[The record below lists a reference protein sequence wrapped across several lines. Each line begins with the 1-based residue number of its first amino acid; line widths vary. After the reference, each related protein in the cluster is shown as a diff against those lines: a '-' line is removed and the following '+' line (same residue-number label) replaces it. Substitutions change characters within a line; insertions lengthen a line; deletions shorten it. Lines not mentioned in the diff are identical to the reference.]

1 MKNQKQH
8 LSDRVLVYAIIWCL
22 SYMGSLYALKAL
34 ELSIVVNILLIS
46 ITAAAFILFVYK
58 YFRSIQMMDE
68 VETKIQLEATA
79 IAFALSLI
87 TVMKLG
93 LFDLVFTINKD
104 DWAYRNL
111 IPLFVVFYFIGL
123 FISKRKYHFDYEKH
137 D

>member
-1 MKNQKQH
+1 MKNQKH
-8 LSDRVLVYAIIWCL
+8 LSDRVLVYAIIWCV
-22 SYMGSLYALKAL
+22 SYLGSLYALKSL
-34 ELSIVVNILLIS
+34 DLSIVVNILLIS
-46 ITAAAFILFVYK
+46 ITAMSFILFVYK
-58 YFRSIQMMDE
+58 YFRSIHMMDE

>member
-1 MKNQKQH
+1 MKNQKH
-8 LSDRVLVYAIIWCL
+8 LSDRVLVYAIIWCV
-22 SYMGSLYALKAL
+22 SYLGSLYALKSL
-34 ELSIVVNILLIS
+34 DLSIVVNILLIS
-46 ITAAAFILFVYK
+46 ITAMSFILFVYK
-58 YFRSIQMMDE
+58 YFRSILMMDE

>member
-1 MKNQKQH
+1 MKNQKH
-8 LSDRVLVYAIIWCL
+8 LSDRVLVYAIIWCV
-22 SYMGSLYALKAL
+22 SYLGSLYALKSL
-34 ELSIVVNILLIS
+34 DLSIVVNILLIS
-46 ITAAAFILFVYK
+46 ITAMSFILFVYK

>member
-1 MKNQKQH
+1 MKNQKH

-34 ELSIVVNILLIS
+34 ELSMVVNILLIS
-46 ITAAAFILFVYK
+46 ITTAAFILFVYK
-58 YFRSIQMMDE
+58 YFRSIKMMDE

>member
-1 MKNQKQH
+1 MKNQKH
-8 LSDRVLVYAIIWCL
+8 LSDRVLVYAIIWCV
-22 SYMGSLYALKAL
+22 SYLGSLYALKSL
-34 ELSIVVNILLIS
+34 DLSIVVNILLIS
-46 ITAAAFILFVYK
+46 ITAMSFILFVYK
-58 YFRSIQMMDE
+58 YFRSIQIMDE